1 MRLILLLIIYSL
13 ISLSISFSFG
23 LSDTKEKYCF
33 KKYIQNEDHITISY
47 MVSSSQ
53 RDLIDVTLFYQK
65 DKNSPKK
72 IVYEIKQNER
82 GDYNSQKPEEEGF
95 YELCFYSKKGKY
107 VYLNMEFSS
116 LFEGHDIKKVVFP
129 VKVMKK
135 LGVETMI
142 ITNAAGGVN
151 PAFQPSDIM
160 LITDHI
166 SFLGINPLIGPND
179 DSMGVRFPDM
189 SEIYT
194 PEYADLVRKVSNDI
208 GIDIQEGV
216 YMALQGPSYETP
228 AEIRMARILGADAV
242 GMSTVP
248 EAVISSWAKMKVIGI
263 SCICNSAAGISTTGL
278 SHEEV
283 IHAANMAKDK
293 FKKLVKEVIKKL

>member
-116 LFEGHDIKKVVFP
+116 LFEGHDIKKLATDKEIKTFNKDIKEIKDVVDKIEMNARHLNTRKYRHL
-129 VKVMKK
+129 KVLKQYITSIK
-135 LGVETMI
+135 RLTYLKIFAVALLSLFQIYIVQKFFGPDKRVSTIKGIFSEKDGV
-142 ITNAAGGVN
+142 
-151 PAFQPSDIM
+151 
-160 LITDHI
+160 L
-166 SFLGINPLIGPND
+166 
-179 DSMGVRFPDM
+179 
-189 SEIYT
+189 
-194 PEYADLVRKVSNDI
+194 
-208 GIDIQEGV
+208 
-216 YMALQGPSYETP
+216 
-228 AEIRMARILGADAV
+228 
-242 GMSTVP
+242 
-248 EAVISSWAKMKVIGI
+248 
-263 SCICNSAAGISTTGL
+263 
-278 SHEEV
+278 
-283 IHAANMAKDK
+283 
-293 FKKLVKEVIKKL
+293 